1 MPTVTVYDIFDNIN
15 DSVTW
20 QIRGL
25 DYIIT

>member
-1 MPTVTVYDIFDNIN
+1 MQTVTVYDIFDNIN

-20 QIRGL
+20 QIRDL

>member
-1 MPTVTVYDIFDNIN
+1 MQTVTAYDIFDNIN

-20 QIRGL
+20 QIRDL

>member
-1 MPTVTVYDIFDNIN
+1 MQTVTVYDIFDNIN

>member
-1 MPTVTVYDIFDNIN
+1 MQTVTVYDIFDNTN

-20 QIRGL
+20 QIRDL

>member
-1 MPTVTVYDIFDNIN
+1 MQTATVYDIFDNIN

-20 QIRGL
+20 QIRDL

>member
-1 MPTVTVYDIFDNIN
+1 MQTVTVYVIFDNIN

-20 QIRGL
+20 QIRDL

>member
-20 QIRGL
+20 QIRDL